1 MHGTKRNNNNY
12 TYEENILMKT
22 INSFEKNMIEPID
35 ESTMKMA
42 IFRSGYLLERRI
54 AANLKRLGYRSITN
68 RGFID
73 QETNKTREYDVY
85 ADKEYKISDNGSF
98 SIYPTI
104 IGECKNNP
112 QPIVFFAQ
120 EEDDEFKPLIDE
132 VTVSGIPAKIWK
144 DEKYIS
150 VQEYLDVKNCH
161 HYCVPIAPVSTYCC
175 TFEQKK
181 DKSAWMANHGEEL
194 FETFRTLTKALEYQ
208 IDYDF
213 KNMGQWFLP
222 EETEKEFIDLSFNY
236 PLVIYQGDIYF
247 ARVKGDDLNLTKC
260 DHIQYNPEFYSFY
273 EKEVISYHIDVI
285 TEKYLPSFIKIVET
299 EMNDFKN
306 KIQNDRS
313 FVLRTVG
320 RLVAECT
327 SLGRKTV
334 SYRKH
339 LEYLF

>member
-1 MHGTKRNNNNY
+1 
-12 TYEENILMKT
+12 
-22 INSFEKNMIEPID
+22 MIEPID
-35 ESTMKMA
+35 ENTMKTA

-54 AANLKRLGYRSITN
+54 AADLKRLGFRVINN

-73 QETNKTREYDVY
+73 QETNKAREYDVY
-85 ADKEYKISDNGSF
+85 ADKEYKLSDNGSF

-104 IGECKNNP
+104 IVECKNNP

-120 EEDDEFKPLIDE
+120 EDAEFKPLIDE

-144 DEKYIS
+144 TGKYIS

-161 HYCVPIAPVSTYCC
+161 HYCVPVAPVSTYCC

-181 DKSAWMANHGEEL
+181 DKSAWMANHGEDL

-208 IDYDF
+208 IDDDF
-213 KNMGQWFLP
+213 KNMKQWFLP
-222 EETEKEFIDLSFNY
+222 EEPEKQFIDLSFNY

-247 ARVKGDDLNLTKC
+247 ARPNGGDLKLTKC

-273 EKEVISYHIDVI
+273 DKEVISYHIDVI
-285 TEKYLPSFIKIVET
+285 TEKYLPSFIKIVEA
-299 EMNDFKN
+299 EMSDFQTKM
-306 KIQNDRS
+306 QNNQS
-313 FVLRTVG
+313 FMVGTVD

-334 SYRKH
+334 SFRKN